1 MTGTSGGAALAGE
14 QGDAGALADTGGLR
28 RYIERIWHVRGSV
41 ALPPGQSAETAFGRL
56 DPLFQKPGTKH
67 ERRGDTLSFA
77 KKDPAAQDPM
87 ASWDSGVLRIAP
99 GEGGLVLRYHLVSR
113 MMLFCVLMPLVFL
126 GFAQLAITF
135 GKAEPPEDKA
145 AATAKPGE
153 KAKAA
158 KKKDEPELKLHP
170 LDQYL
175 GAPAPETKAERE
187 KKKKEKQGEP
197 PEKKP
202 SPTPAYVFA
211 GIFAALYLVG
221 RFLEPWL
228 VNRLFRRRLWEDED
242 AAAQAKSASS

>member
-1 MTGTSGGAALAGE
+1 VTGSSGDAALAEERG
-14 QGDAGALADTGGLR
+14 GTDAGAAGVR
-28 RYIERIWHVRGSV
+28 HYVERIWHVRGRV
-41 ALPPGQSAETAFGRL
+41 ELPPGQSAETAFARL
-56 DPLFQKPGTKH
+56 DPLFQQTGTRH
-67 ERRGDTLSFA
+67 ERNGDTLTFA
-77 KKDPAAQDPM
+77 KKDPASQDRM
-87 ASWDSGVLRIAP
+87 ASWDSGVLRIAAS
-99 GEGGLVLRYHLVSR
+99 EGGLVLRYHLVSR
-113 MMLFCVLMPLVFL
+113 MMLFCFLMPLVFL
-126 GFAQLAITF
+126 GFAQLAISF

-145 AATAKPGE
+145 AATAKPGD
-153 KAKAA
+153 KAK
-158 KKKDEPELKLHP
+158 KPEKKDDPELKLNP
-170 LDQYL
+170 VDEFL

-187 KKKKEKQGEP
+187 KKKKEKKNEP